1 MVDLKGNKL
10 PGTKMGRSMNQ
21 ILKQKV
27 QINFSFEYNDWLNET
42 PFVLFHNYKNENF
55 QDLIN
60 QKSLVIINKWTL
72 MQIAGEE
79 TISVCNSILSN
90 YSLENPAITTFTNN
104 YLSLKLESFL
114 IISRSILDISSTLV
128 YLICTQKKSIQSIN
142 ALRKKSDSPKWLK
155 EYLSNQLPYNP
166 NIPFEENKWLSLIV
180 TDNNSPQSLRDFVTH
195 RGIID
200 FSFNEIWD
208 DEWDI
213 VIKPRTGVDKYLI
226 SVKGVVKKIMN
237 GINEFSLILT
247 ENLENNVS

>member
-1 MVDLKGNKL
+1 
-10 PGTKMGRSMNQ
+10 MNQ

-42 PFVLFHNYKNENF
+42 PFVLFQNYKYENY
-55 QDLIN
+55 QNLIN
-60 QKSLVIINKWTL
+60 QKSLAIINKWTL

-79 TISVCNSILSN
+79 TISVCNSILST
-90 YSLENPAITTFTNN
+90 YCKTNPAIQTFTNN

-114 IISRSILDISSTLV
+114 MISRSILDISSTLI
-128 YLICTQKKSIQSIN
+128 YLICTQKKNVQSIN
-142 ALRKKSDSPKWLK
+142 DLRKKNDTPKWLK
-155 EYLSNQLPYNP
+155 EYLSNQLPYNS
-166 NIPFEENKWLSLIV
+166 NIPLKENNWLSLLV
-180 TDNNSPQSLRDFVTH
+180 TDNKSAQSLRDFVTH

-200 FSFNEIWD
+200 FGFNEIWE

-213 VIKPRTGVDKYLI
+213 VLKPRMGVDKYLI
-226 SVKGVVKKIMN
+226 SVKDVVKKIMN